1 MGFFNKIFNKEKHLT
16 SDKDFDE
23 KYKIVLIKGFND
35 NTPYIYEIGDDRYT
49 RILFDSNG
57 EYTAKDLKIYKFS
70 TGVKELCVKNLC
82 SLLFYEDYKFN
93 RDDFINYLKR
103 AGCSDIVVDGF
114 IDCTSSDINED
125 KMPKTKYLKV
135 YDYDGKFIG
144 TKRK

>member
-35 NTPYIYEIGDDRYT
+35 NTPYICEIDDDRYT
-49 RILFDSNG
+49 SVLFDPNG

-114 IDCTSSDINED
+114 IDCTSSDINKD